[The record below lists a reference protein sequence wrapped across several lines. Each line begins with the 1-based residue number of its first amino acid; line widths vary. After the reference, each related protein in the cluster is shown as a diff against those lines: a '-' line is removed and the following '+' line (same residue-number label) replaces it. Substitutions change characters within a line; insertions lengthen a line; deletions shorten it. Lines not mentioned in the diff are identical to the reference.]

1 MRDFVRVDVSACL
14 MGAFLL
20 LTLPLNWLLSA
31 LAAAAFHEL
40 CHGEAI
46 LLLGGRIWG
55 VRIGVGGAVME
66 TEPLSS
72 AGLRSGRPRRKS
84 AAGAYFPNIP
94 TGCGLRT
101 GAGGVQSA
109 AGVPSGRR
117 AGAALRSDAVLPKMG
132 KSHCNLGRMGNN
144 RDIGRSR
151 ADIHFLLE
159 AGNAAPDG
167 GSFADSQ
174 GIPAKKSLQTD
185 TVRGTIGGEDFNEVS
200 L

>member
-40 CHGEAI
+40 CHGAAI

-55 VRIGVGGAVME
+55 VRIGAGGAVME

-72 AGLRSGRPRRKS
+72 
-84 AAGAYFPNIP
+84 GAYVSGVP
-94 TGCGLRT
+94 TSGGLRT
-101 GAGGVQSA
+101 GAGGFQSA
-109 AGVPSGRR
+109 AGVPTGRR

-159 AGNAAPDG
+159 AGDAAPDG
-167 GSFADSQ
+167 GNFAGDQ
-174 GIPAKKSLQTD
+174 GIPAKKTLQTD
-185 TVRGTIGGEDFNEVS
+185 TVRGTIGGELFNEVS